1 MSLTEKIL
9 QDKHCF
15 VPCPKDQCDC
25 VAGNSADLV
34 GTMYTDLKF
43 EDSKIDF
50 TKPDNQDLL
59 KRILTEGSIEIVFTK
74 VNGERR
80 VMRST
85 LKPEYLPKVEIK
97 EGEEVKPKKEFV
109 PSPLTLRVFDM
120 EKQDWRS
127 LRWDS
132 ITAINIGG

>member
-15 VPCPKDQCDC
+15 VPCPKEQCDC
-25 VAGNSADLV
+25 IVGNGSSTTFVIPEFKEPSLDFSDQS
-34 GTMYTDLKF
+34 GKDWLK
-43 EDSKIDF
+43 S
-50 TKPDNQDLL
+50 
-59 KRILTEGSIEIVFTK
+59 ILSEGIVEITFTK
-74 VNGERR
+74 VNGEKR

-85 LKPEYLPKVEIK
+85 LYPEYLPKVEIK
-97 EGEEVKPKKEFV
+97 EGEEVKPKKEYV
-109 PSPLTLRVFDM
+109 QSPLTLRVFDV

-132 ITAINIGG
+132 ITTINFGG